1 MGSAAEGDKN
11 AKGVCVQG
19 SKDTRKEGTVGVD
32 YVKSKRANN
41 KMHKKNKHKKRNQSL
56 AIQSVLRPT
65 SSMEWSVV
73 QKSRSVALRPLQLF

>member
-19 SKDTRKEGTVGVD
+19 SKDTRKEGIVGID

-41 KMHKKNKHKKRNQSL
+41 KMHKKNKHKKRFDIKL
-56 AIQSVLRPT
+56 KAIQNF
-65 SSMEWSVV
+65 W
-73 QKSRSVALRPLQLF
+73 F